1 MNKLRIKKLGILS
14 VAKMYAVIMLV
25 ISLLIS
31 VPYGLFIIVF
41 SLTGASSIGGQGG
54 LALGGGGVVFGLL
67 FMIGLPIFYGAL
79 GFVFGA
85 LGALLYNIF
94 AGFVGGIEI
103 EVENVY
109 Q

>member
-14 VAKMYAVIMLV
+14 VAKMCAAIMFV

-31 VPYGLFIIVF
+31 IPYGLFIIIF
-41 SLTGASSIGGQGG
+41 ALTGASSIGGQGG

-67 FMIGLPIFYGAL
+67 FMIGLPIFYGMI
-79 GFVFGA
+79 GFIGGA
-85 LGALLYNIF
+85 LGALLYNLF

-109 Q
+109 

>member
-14 VAKMYAVIMLV
+14 VAKIYAAIMLV
-25 ISLLIS
+25 VSLLIS
-31 VPYGLFIIVF
+31 IPYGLFIIIF
-41 SLTGASSIGGQGG
+41 SLSGASSIGGQGG
-54 LALGGGGVVFGLL
+54 LALGGGGVIFGLL
-67 FMIGLPIFYGAL
+67 VMIGLPIMYSAF
-79 GFVFGA
+79 GFVGGA
-85 LGALLYNIF
+85 IGAILYNIF